1 MPSITLLDLAKI
13 NGTATDLGLIEE
25 NLTAAPEAQI
35 IPARMIKGTSFR
47 SLVRTT
53 FPTVGFRNAN
63 EGRTPQ
69 KSVYANRIHE
79 TYYLDSQME
88 LDNAIVNAAEAGP
101 DYVLTAEASG
111 HMKGALLALG
121 SQMWY
126 GRANDPKGF
135 PGAIDFVDAA
145 HTVDATGSTANAASS
160 CYLAVVDPRFF
171 QFIFGNN
178 MALSVSE
185 WRKQTLTNG
194 TTKQTVWNNSLEG
207 WVGIEFLNIH
217 AVVCIK
223 NLTIQAGKSLSDSLL
238 AQAMA
243 KFPVGIRPT
252 HIFCNRVQR
261 QLLQTSRSVSIF
273 GQGNALPGA
282 GQGIIAPTPSSY
294 EGVPIIATD
303 SLLQTEALR

>member
-1 MPSITLLDLAKI
+1 MPSPTLLDLAKI
-13 NGTATDLGLIEE
+13 NGTDTVIGLLEE
-25 NLTAAPEAQI
+25 NLTAAPEAAI
-35 IPARMIKGTSFR
+35 IPARTIRGTSFR
-47 SLVRTT
+47 SLVRST
-53 FPTVGFRNAN
+53 FPTVGFRNAG

-88 LDNAIVNAAEAGP
+88 LDNAIVNGAEAGP
-101 DYVLTAEASG
+101 DYMLTTEASG
-111 HMKGALLALG
+111 HVKGALLALG
-121 SQMWY
+121 SQVWY
-126 GRANDPKGF
+126 GRANDPKGY

-160 CYLAVVDPRFF
+160 CYLVVVDPRYF

-178 MALSVSE
+178 MTLTVGE
-185 WRKQTLTNG
+185 WRKQTVTNG

-207 WVGIEFLNIH
+207 WVGTEFLNIH
-217 AVVCIK
+217 AIVCIK
-223 NLTIQAGKSLSDSLL
+223 NLTIQTGKGLTDLLL

-261 QLLQTSRSVSIF
+261 QLLQASRTVSIF

-294 EGVPIIATD
+294 EGVPIIPTD
-303 SLLQTEALR
+303 SLLQTEAIR